1 MTNEIIAK
9 TISYTICDSLIMLSI
24 IADKLFWPVVILTF
38 IVLGRETTLH
48 TTDPEMGLSLI
59 LPNDEEEDSDGD
71 YEDESDGDYED
82 ESDGDYEDESD
93 EDYEYESD
101 EDDEEDSDEDY
112 EYESDEDDEENSVE
126 DYHYEGGDYDSI
138 DDSESDS
145 DIEE

>member
-82 ESDGDYEDESD
+82 ESD
-93 EDYEYESD
+93 
-101 EDDEEDSDEDY
+101 EDY